1 MFITAQI
8 FGLLF
13 LVFNIISFYQT
24 DRKKYLIFIICLNI
38 AYGLQCLFLSYY
50 FVACVSLVSTIRTVL
65 LLNAD
70 KTRFVKSIYFPIIF
84 SVIIISIYILSFVVE
99 GFIWYQIL
107 PGISALIL
115 LFVTWKDN
123 ITIARLGNVVASI
136 LFLIFDIII
145 KAYFA
150 SVGDILCLVAVI
162 ISLITIDLRNYKK
175 LKKIE
180 NNNIFNEEK
189 NSL

>member
-8 FGLLF
+8 FGLIF

-24 DRKKYLIFIICLNI
+24 DRKKYLIFVICLNI
-38 AYGLQCLFLSYY
+38 AYALQCVFLSYY
-50 FVACVSLVSTIRTVL
+50 FVACVSLVSTIRTIL
-65 LLNAD
+65 LLNAN
-70 KTRFVKSIYFPIIF
+70 KIKFVKSIYFPIVF
-84 SVIIISIYILSFVVE
+84 SIIIISIYILSFIVE

-136 LFLIFDIII
+136 LFLIFDVII

-150 SVGDILCLVAVI
+150 SIGDILCLIAVI
-162 ISLITIDLRNYKK
+162 ISLITIDLKNYKQSK
-175 LKKIE
+175 MVE
-180 NNNIFNEEK
+180 NNNDNNYEEK
-189 NSL
+189 NI

>member
-8 FGLLF
+8 FGLIF
-13 LVFNIISFYQT
+13 LLFNIVSFYQT
-24 DRKKYLIFIICLNI
+24 DRKKYLIFVICLNV
-38 AYGLQCLFLSYY
+38 AYALQCVFLSYY
-50 FVACVSLVSTIRTVL
+50 FVASVSLVSTIRTIL

-70 KTRFVKSIYFPIIF
+70 KIKFVKSIFFPITF
-84 SVIIISIYILSFVVE
+84 SVVIVGIYILSFVVE
-99 GFIWYQIL
+99 GFIWYPIL

-123 ITIARLGNVVASI
+123 ITIARLGNVVASM

-150 SVGDILCLVAVI
+150 SIGDILCLVAVI
-162 ISLITIDLRNYKK
+162 ISLITINLKNYRNSKK
-175 LKKIE
+175 PNTEENEKKDIC
-180 NNNIFNEEK
+180 
-189 NSL
+189 